1 VQNLEVL
8 NLEGKMK
15 QKNNFAAVLIVVS
28 ITFLLLIKVYISN
41 KIYFISRD
49 IQKISTKI
57 DALKEERS
65 ILKLKIEKLQY
76 KYQISDPLFNYEI
89 DKKEIQPKEKE
100 VPSTQEERKK
110 EELNNTSTP
119 QELFNTI

>member
-1 VQNLEVL
+1 
-8 NLEGKMK
+8 MK